1 MMQFEDRKAA
11 PCWEVDEDRRAGAL
25 DCIIPKL
32 QPDSVDLHQTL
43 EPIFAQ
49 RLALEGMY
57 CLLTLHPSLMT
68 SADGGEIRIERSLKG
83 WDNSESVDLPSAP
96 VGGGGETEDMLSNS
110 PGSNL

>member
-1 MMQFEDRKAA
+1 MMQFEDRKVA

-49 RLALEGMY
+49 RLALVGDV
-57 CLLTLHPSLMT
+57 LLADFHPSLMT
-68 SADGGEIRIERSLKG
+68 SADRGEIRIERFLKG
-83 WDNSESVDLPSAP
+83 WGQL
-96 VGGGGETEDMLSNS
+96 GER
-110 PGSNL
+110 